1 MHFSEDFLMDPAFSL
16 STFYLEQHKTMEK
29 GNVIVFHMRSSK
41 TVVADLILHSYTH
54 KTVEEYFQPFVDR
67 IDKLYIWVHQLP
79 ESSTITSSIK

>member
-1 MHFSEDFLMDPAFSL
+1 M
-16 STFYLEQHKTMEK
+16 KK

-41 TVVADLILHSYTH
+41 TVVADLILHYYIH

-67 IDKLYIWVHQLP
+67 IDKLLYIWVYQLP